1 MNSNCNTQTR
11 CKATSSLPGSLPDTG
26 ATLLSEAGA
35 GARAWPFHPLSYR
48 PSGISVRNTTHVKS
62 LLLSAAWPWADS
74 EGRLPCRG
82 NGQKEAEIAFPEP
95 LFAVGGPD
103 LAR

>member
-1 MNSNCNTQTR
+1 M
-11 CKATSSLPGSLPDTG
+11 
-26 ATLLSEAGA
+26 
-35 GARAWPFHPLSYR
+35 
-48 PSGISVRNTTHVKS
+48 RNTTHVKS

-82 NGQKEAEIAFPEP
+82 NGEKEAEIAFPEP